1 MLLKNQWVMEE
12 IKKHLETNE
21 NVNTTYQNLSDT
33 AKEVLRKNLPQT
45 IIHQQIEQPKEI
57 DKFIGTHN
65 FPGMNHEEIEN
76 LNRLIT
82 NKEIEVVIWYLPTN
96 KSPGPGGFINEF
108 YKTFKNLIPMRVKL
122 SQKIKEEGS
131 LPNTFKDILWS

>member
-82 NKEIEVVIWYLPTN
+82 NKEIEVVI
-96 KSPGPGGFINEF
+96 
-108 YKTFKNLIPMRVKL
+108 
-122 SQKIKEEGS
+122 
-131 LPNTFKDILWS
+131 